1 METRHVNYKSDF
13 VLRER
18 FRNASGQLVALPDI
32 DFELRYWV
40 KQRVYVAKRENG
52 VMTNCVAD
60 GDALLVMFKDHQ
72 LGEGFLHHELHLALD
87 NELFSDGVQNVYY
100 PENLNILL
108 WDKMGDS
115 EGVIESDI
123 VAAYTRG
130 FAFKF
135 SDFTPAEI
143 ELLKQPATE
152 AAALTLEAKEQTEQA
167 TRDTLEA
174 KGQTEQATRDTLEAK
189 GLTEQA
195 TRNAQDATGAAQDAT
210 RDAQQAKR
218 DADAATQAAQEATQ
232 QTNEAT
238 RLTLLAKEGAE
249 LATQGASE
257 AGQLA
262 AGEAQRV
269 EAIRTELEQLALRA
283 EAALAEI
290 PTGLRLVYPSEV
302 TLGNETAQY
311 IRATVLPVSARQN
324 ALFLAD
330 GVALDVAPDGHIL
343 PKQAGRS
350 RVYVVPSAGT
360 QHYKTIYVEVVKP
373 VMRLT
378 GDGIRI
384 EANGNI
390 RLT

>member
-174 KGQTEQATRDTLEAK
+174 KGQTEQATR
-189 GLTEQA
+189 
-195 TRNAQDATGAAQDAT
+195 NAQDATGAAQDAT
-210 RDAQQAKR
+210 RAAQQAKR

-384 EANGNI
+384 DANGNI

>member
-108 WDKMGDS
+108 WDKMGDC

-143 ELLKQPATE
+143 ELLKQPATD
-152 AAALTLEAKEQTEQA
+152 AAALTLQAKEA
-167 TRDTLEA
+167 
-174 KGQTEQATRDTLEAK
+174 TEQATRDTLEAK

-238 RLTLLAKEGAE
+238 RLSRLAKEAAE

-269 EAIRTELEQLALRA
+269 EVIRTELEQLALRA

-384 EANGNI
+384 DANGNI

>member
-32 DFELRYWV
+32 DFVLRYWV
-40 KQRVYVAKRENG
+40 KQRVFVAKRENG

-60 GDALLVMFKDHQ
+60 GDALLVIFKDHQ

-87 NELFSDGVQNVYY
+87 NELFIDGVQNVYY
-100 PENLNILL
+100 PESLNVLL
-108 WDKMGDS
+108 WDKMGDC

-135 SDFTPAEI
+135 SDFTAAEI
-143 ELLKQPATE
+143 ELLKQPATD
-152 AAALTLEAKEQTEQA
+152 AAALTLEAKEATEQA
-167 TRDTLEA
+167 TRDALEA
-174 KGQTEQATRDTLEAK
+174 KEVTEQATRDVLEAK
-189 GLTEQA
+189 EATEQA
-195 TRNAQDATGAAQDAT
+195 TRDAQEATQDAQTAT
-210 RDAQQAKR
+210 DEAQQAKR
-218 DADAATQAAQEATQ
+218 DADAATAAAQTATQ
-232 QTNEAT
+232 QANEAK
-238 RLTLLAKEGAE
+238 RLTLLAKEAAE
-249 LATQGASE
+249 LATQGASQ
-257 AGQLA
+257 AGQQA

-269 EAIRTELEQLALRA
+269 EAIRTELEELAARA
-283 EAALAEI
+283 GAVVAEV

-324 ALFLAD
+324 ALYLAD
-330 GVALDVAPDGHIL
+330 GVACDVAPDGQIL

-350 RVYVVPSAGT
+350 RVYVVPTAGT

-373 VMRLT
+373 AMRLA

-384 EANGNI
+384 DANGNI

>member
-1 METRHVNYKSDF
+1 M
-13 VLRER
+13 LRER

-174 KGQTEQATRDTLEAK
+174 KGQ
-189 GLTEQA
+189 TEQA

-384 EANGNI
+384 DANGNI

>member
-108 WDKMGDS
+108 WDKMGDG

-174 KGQTEQATRDTLEAK
+174 KGQTEQATR
-189 GLTEQA
+189 
-195 TRNAQDATGAAQDAT
+195 NAQDATGAAQDAT

-218 DADAATQAAQEATQ
+218 DADTATQAAQQATQ

-384 EANGNI
+384 DANGNI

>member
-108 WDKMGDS
+108 WDKMGNS

-152 AAALTLEAKEQTEQA
+152 AAALTLEAKERTEQA

-174 KGQTEQATRDTLEAK
+174 KGQTEQATR
-189 GLTEQA
+189 
-195 TRNAQDATGAAQDAT
+195 NAQDATGAAQDAT
-210 RDAQQAKR
+210 RAAQQAKR
-218 DADAATQAAQEATQ
+218 DADAATQAAHQATQ

-238 RLTLLAKEGAE
+238 RLTLLAKKGAE

-257 AGQLA
+257 AGQQA

-269 EAIRTELEQLALRA
+269 EAIRTELEQLAARA
-283 EAALAEI
+283 EAVVAEA

-324 ALFLAD
+324 ALYLAD
-330 GVALDVAPDGHIL
+330 GVACDVAPDGQIL

-350 RVYVVPSAGT
+350 RVYVVPTTGT

-373 VMRLT
+373 AMRLA

-384 EANGNI
+384 DANGNI

>member
-152 AAALTLEAKEQTEQA
+152 AAALTLEAKGQTEQA

-174 KGQTEQATRDTLEAK
+174 KGQTEQATR
-189 GLTEQA
+189 
-195 TRNAQDATGAAQDAT
+195 NAQEATGAAQDAT

-283 EAALAEI
+283 EAALTEI

-384 EANGNI
+384 DANGNI

>member
-72 LGEGFLHHELHLALD
+72 LGEGFLRHELHLALD

-174 KGQTEQATRDTLEAK
+174 KGQTEQATR
-189 GLTEQA
+189 
-195 TRNAQDATGAAQDAT
+195 NAQEATGAAQDAT
-210 RDAQQAKR
+210 RAAQQAKR

-269 EAIRTELEQLALRA
+269 EVIRTELEQLALRA

-384 EANGNI
+384 DANGNI

>member
-143 ELLKQPATE
+143 ELLKQPATD

-167 TRDTLEA
+167 TRDTRAA
-174 KGQTEQATRDTLEAK
+174 KEQ
-189 GLTEQA
+189 TEQA
-195 TRNAQDATGAAQDAT
+195 TRNAQEATGAAQDAT

-269 EAIRTELEQLALRA
+269 EVIRTELEQLALRA

-384 EANGNI
+384 DANGNI